1 MKEKLSKLFFT
12 FMKIG
17 IFTIGGGYA
26 MIPIVK
32 DVCVDKEKW
41 LTEKEFLNMIA
52 IAECTP
58 GPVAINMATYVG
70 FRKRK
75 WEGAISSTLGV
86 ILPSM
91 IIIYIIS
98 MFFKDFLN
106 IKMVRDAFFG
116 IRIAIGIII
125 FRMGIKLFLNEHKKS
140 NHKGTDICTFII
152 VFILSFIPN
161 MINKSINTIYIII
174 GVIVFSIIY
183 AMIKIKKYD
192 IC

>member
-1 MKEKLSKLFFT
+1 MEEKLSKLFFT

-17 IFTIGGGYA
+17 IFTVGGGYA

-58 GPVAINMATYVG
+58 GSVAINMATYVG

-75 WEGAISSTLGV
+75 WAGALSSTLGV

-91 IIIYIIS
+91 IIIYFIS
-98 MFFKDFLN
+98 MFFKDFLS
-106 IKMVRDAFFG
+106 IKIVRDAFFG
-116 IRIAIGIII
+116 IRIAVGIII
-125 FRMGIKLFLNEHKKS
+125 FRMGIRLFVSEHKKS
-140 NHKGTDICTFII
+140 DHKELDIFTFII
-152 VFILSFIPN
+152 VFLLSFVPN
-161 MINKSINTIYIII
+161 MINKSINIIYIII
-174 GVIVFSIIY
+174 GVIMFSIVF
-183 AMIKIKKYD
+183 AMINVKKS
-192 IC
+192 